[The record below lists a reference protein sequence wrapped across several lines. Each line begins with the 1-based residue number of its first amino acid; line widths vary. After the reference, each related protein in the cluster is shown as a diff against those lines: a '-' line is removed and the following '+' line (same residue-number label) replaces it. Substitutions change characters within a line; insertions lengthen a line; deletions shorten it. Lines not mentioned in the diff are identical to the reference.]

1 MGAGFGSRP
10 CFGER
15 KMSLQEK
22 FQITIPGKDD
32 EDDAWV
38 DQGSVRSTGEAGF
51 IHSNNVYPDADVT
64 NKTNFMPPGMDIFNQ
79 RRMQMPTMPFVI
91 AGETDVSQDANPGAM
106 VPETGFT
113 RRNMKG
119 TDDQYT
125 GEHMDHFYGE
135 VVDEKGNVGF
145 AERNNYL
152 DRE

>member
-32 EDDAWV
+32 EVDAWV

-64 NKTNFMPPGMDIFNQ
+64 NKTNFMPPGMDISNQ
-79 RRMQMPTMPFVI
+79 RRKRIEQMPFSMS
-91 AGETDVSQDANPGAM
+91 GMTDVSRDTSDGAFGK
-106 VPETGFT
+106 GFT
-113 RRNMKG
+113 RRNMG
-119 TDDQYT
+119 ASDDQYT
-125 GEHMDHFYGE
+125 GEHVDHFYGE
-135 VVDEKGNVGF
+135 AVDSDGNVGF
-145 AERNNYL
+145 VERNNYL